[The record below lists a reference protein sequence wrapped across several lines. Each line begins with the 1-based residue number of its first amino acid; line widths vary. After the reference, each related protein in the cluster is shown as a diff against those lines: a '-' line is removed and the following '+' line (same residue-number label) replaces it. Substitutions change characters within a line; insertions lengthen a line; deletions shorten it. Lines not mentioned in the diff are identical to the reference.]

1 MKHIEI
7 IILIIICGLTAAC
20 DATIHFYPEPQPSLV
35 VLQLNV
41 DRNPPLLYKSVT
53 FDSIWQRSERML
65 SNAPSIEY
73 DIPDDYVMRITV
85 EMHDANLSKGRQTR
99 RADATTLISR
109 RVVYVDR
116 NSAAPQDTL
125 HYHLP
130 DGNYFAVAWA
140 DYVPKANPADWHY
153 NTADIN
159 EVVFDP
165 GTYPANPHLRS
176 AATGS
181 CEFSVDFSLS
191 PEGYPTTAEAA
202 NHPIIDRCVPLFMK
216 RPAGRFRI
224 IASDID
230 LYRDIID
237 NCSVTVI
244 YRQFISTGYSPVRH
258 EPTEI
263 IGSYQWSAPLYIESY
278 TLGGCSP
285 TDQSIITDYIFANPT
300 RESRI
305 IADFYFFDPRGNC
318 FNQCIGIEIPI
329 FANRETIV
337 KGNVLTSSPDYKP
350 GDNGVNI
357 DEGFD
362 GEIIVHF
369 SKSLY

>member
-1 MKHIEI
+1 MQHVR
-7 IILIIICGLTAAC
+7 ILIIALLGWLMAAC

-53 FDSIWQRSERML
+53 FDSIWQRSERLL
-65 SNAPSIEY
+65 SNVPSIEY

-85 EMHDANLSKGRQTR
+85 EVHDAALSKGRQAR
-99 RADATTLISR
+99 RADATTLVSR

-116 NSAAPQDTL
+116 KAEAPQDTL
-125 HYHLP
+125 HYYLP
-130 DGNYFAVAWA
+130 DGDYFAVAWA
-140 DYVPKANPADWHY
+140 DYVPTDNPVDWHY
-153 NTADIN
+153 NTTDIN

-165 GTYPANPHLRS
+165 DTYPTNPHLRS
-176 AATGS
+176 AASGS

-202 NHPIIDRCVPLFMK
+202 DRPIIDRIVPLNMK

-237 NCSVTVI
+237 RCSVTVI
-244 YRQFISTGYSPVRH
+244 YRQFISTGYSPVRR

-263 IGSYQWSAPLYIESY
+263 IGSYQWSAPLYIEHY
-278 TLGGCSP
+278 TLGGCLP
-285 TDQSIITDYIFANPT
+285 TDQSLITDYIFANPT

-305 IADFYFFDPRGNC
+305 IADFYFYDPGGNC
-318 FNQCIGIEIPI
+318 FNQCIGVEIPI
-329 FANRETIV
+329 FSNRETIV
-337 KGNVLTSSPDYKP
+337 KGNFLTSSPDYKP

-357 DEGFD
+357 DEGFE
-362 GEIIVHF
+362 GENIVHI
-369 SKSLY
+369 